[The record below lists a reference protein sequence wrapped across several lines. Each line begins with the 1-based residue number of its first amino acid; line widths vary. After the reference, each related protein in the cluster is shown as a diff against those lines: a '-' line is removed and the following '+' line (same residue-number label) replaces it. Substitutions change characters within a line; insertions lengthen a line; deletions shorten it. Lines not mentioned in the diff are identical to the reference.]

1 MRLNMDCVR
10 DILLCVE
17 EHTGLRKSC
26 RFVDSNSSEI
36 AEFLGIEESLPD
48 YQQDLLEKYDNDT
61 LIYHVNYCIRADLII
76 PLQASDANSIIIQD
90 LTISGHNFLCDIRE
104 HQNWKTIKKIAG
116 NIGST
121 SLSSFTSIAS
131 DVISNLIK
139 TQITG

>member
-1 MRLNMDCVR
+1 MDCVR

-17 EHTGLRKSC
+17 DHTGLRKSC

-116 NIGST
+116 NRVLESG
-121 SLSSFTSIAS
+121 
-131 DVISNLIK
+131 D
-139 TQITG
+139 